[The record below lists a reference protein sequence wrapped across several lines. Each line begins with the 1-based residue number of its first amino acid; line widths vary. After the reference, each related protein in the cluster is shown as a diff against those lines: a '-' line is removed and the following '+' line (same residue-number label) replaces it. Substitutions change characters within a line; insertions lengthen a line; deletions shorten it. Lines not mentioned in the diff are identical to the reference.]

1 MGSMGAIIVIVKRL
15 SYGLRFILF
24 LLLSIN
30 AIWLISQ
37 SANGS
42 TLGQNR
48 ILDLSIEELMQ
59 IEVTSVSRRAQKLSQ
74 TASAIFVITQDDIRR
89 SGVTSI
95 PEALRMAPGVEV
107 ARVGTDKWSISVRG
121 FNGRFANKLQVL
133 IDGRSVYT
141 PLFSGVIWSQ
151 QDTFIEDIERIEV
164 IRGPSATV
172 WGANAVNGVINII
185 TKKAADT
192 QGVLFSAGGGSFEQ
206 GFMGVRYGGKLSDNT
221 AFRLYA
227 KSFGRDNMTSIAS
240 TNVHDNWQSAR
251 AGFRIDHAHGIDQVT
266 LQGDIFANRIGDS
279 LQQPTLLAPF
289 SRLDVVDTTENG
301 GNIRMRWDRN
311 FSNQSSMMLQAYYDR
326 VHNQLA
332 PLTKYA
338 ESFDIDFQHRLP
350 LFSQHDVTWGLNYRL
365 YNNKVAES
373 VLTAFTPAQKTN
385 HNFSAFVRDEIA
397 LIPNKLALFLGT
409 RLDHNDFT
417 GLEIQPSGRLMLTPN
432 EHNSIWISVSRAV
445 RIPSRGENDVTIAGR
460 VLQSLPGITGS
471 TLPGL
476 MVVQGNNHF
485 ASEKLIAY
493 ELGYR
498 RPLASNISIDLAGF
512 FNDYTQL
519 RDFRF
524 GQPVPGAGIIPH
536 VVLPILFTNDTTAH
550 SYGMETSVDW
560 RPRENWRLQGNYS
573 YLQIHTASNA
583 EFRQMDSSSSG
594 AGKANPR
601 HQFSL
606 RSHYDYS
613 ERLQFNLWVRYVSGL
628 AFFNIPA
635 YVTMDA
641 KLAWKPIKNTEFF
654 VVGQNLFQQ
663 KHRESQSDFIPS
675 IPVYIPRG
683 VYAGMEWRF

>member
-1 MGSMGAIIVIVKRL
+1 MDAIIGALKKFNH
-15 SYGLRFILF
+15 GLRFILF
-24 LLLSIN
+24 LLLSIDAASAN
-30 AIWLISQ
+30 SQ

-42 TLGQNR
+42 VMSQNCL
-48 ILDLSIEELMQ
+48 LDLSIEELMQ

-89 SGVTSI
+89 SGATSI

-151 QDTFIEDIERIEV
+151 QDTLIEDIERIEV
-164 IRGPSATV
+164 IRGPGATV

-192 QGVLFSAGGGSFEQ
+192 QGVLFSAGGGNFEQ
-206 GFMGVRYGGKLSDNT
+206 GFMGVRYGGKLNEDT

-227 KSFGRDNMTSIAS
+227 KSFGRDNTTSIAA

-251 AGFRIDHAHGIDQVT
+251 AGFRFDHVRGIDQIT

-279 LQQPTLLAPF
+279 LQQPTLTAPF
-289 SRLDVVDTTENG
+289 TRLNVVDTTENG
-301 GNIRMRWDRN
+301 GNIRMRWDRK
-311 FSNQSSMMLQAYYDR
+311 FSSQSSIMLQAYYDR

-338 ESFDIDFQHRLP
+338 ESFDVDFQHRLP
-350 LFSQHDVTWGLNYRL
+350 LFSQHDITWGLNYRL
-365 YNNKVAES
+365 YNNKVAETA
-373 VLTAFTPAQKTN
+373 LTAFIPAQKTN

-397 LIPNKLALFLGT
+397 LIPNKLSLFLGT

-432 EHNSIWISVSRAV
+432 EHNSVWIAISRAV
-445 RIPSRGENDVTIAGR
+445 RIPSRGENDVSIAGR
-460 VLQSLPGITGS
+460 VLQSFPGASGS
-471 TLPGL
+471 TLPV
-476 MVVQGNNHF
+476 MMTVQGNNHF

-498 RPLASNISIDLAGF
+498 RPLTSNAAIDLAGF

-524 GQPVPGAGIIPH
+524 GQPIPGTGIIPYW
-536 VVLPILFTNDTTAH
+536 VLPIFFTNDTTAH
-550 SYGMETSVDW
+550 SYGLESSVDW
-560 RPRENWRLQGNYS
+560 RPRENWRLQGSYS
-573 YLQIHTASNA
+573 FLQIHTQSNT
-583 EFRQMDSSSSG
+583 EFRQMDSSTSG
-594 AGKANPR
+594 ASKANPR

-606 RSHYDYS
+606 RSHYDFS
-613 ERLQFNLWVRYVSGL
+613 EKLQLNLWLRYVSGL
-628 AFFNIPA
+628 AFFNIPS

-641 KLAWKPIKNTEFF
+641 KFVWRPIKNTEFF
-654 VVGQNLFQQ
+654 IVGQNLFQQ